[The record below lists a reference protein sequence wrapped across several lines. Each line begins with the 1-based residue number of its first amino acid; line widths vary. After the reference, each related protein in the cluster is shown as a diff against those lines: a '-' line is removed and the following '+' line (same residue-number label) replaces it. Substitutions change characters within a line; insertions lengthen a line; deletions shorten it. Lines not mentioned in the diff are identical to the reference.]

1 VARREQVIDAA
12 LEIVERDGRE
22 ALTVRRVAAE
32 VGIQAPSLYKHFRGK
47 VALEQALATAAAAEL
62 ARALARARSLDE
74 LFGAYR
80 AFARSRPRLYRLVA
94 SGPAASEA
102 DVPEAF
108 QRIAGDADL
117 ARALWAFAHGLVHLE
132 LSGRVP
138 AGAELDAAWW
148 EGTEAFRA
156 WSE

>member
-1 VARREQVIDAA
+1 MTRREQVVGAA
-12 LEIVERDGRE
+12 LAIVERDGPE

-47 VALEQALATAAAAEL
+47 IALEQALTAAASAEL
-62 ARALARARSLDE
+62 RRALRRARSLDE

-80 AFARSRPRLYRLVA
+80 AFARSRPRLYGLVA
-94 SGPAASEA
+94 GGPAVSEA
-102 DVPEAF
+102 DVPDAF
-108 QRIAGDADL
+108 RRVAGDADL

-138 AGAELDAAWW
+138 PGAELDAAWW